1 MPSPRL
7 VSGGQAQAG
16 HRAAARQRFQL
27 IAIQM
32 GGMHQTPALI
42 DRQMIIQPGYR
53 ALPAPRQAVV
63 HLFLLL
69 GDMNMHRQSAI
80 RRGQNLLHLAQLH
93 RTQRMEAQPLIL
105 QRTIRQL
112 AGNHLLLVQIAFGI
126 LDKTFLPRL
135 RRLRAETGVAVQHRQ
150 HRHADAGLMR
160 GLAEAAGHFTAIGVR
175 LTVGVVMQ
183 VVEFGHLGV
192 SALEHFDIQLTGD
205 HLHLLRR
212 QALHQAVHQI
222 APGPEAVLRVARHF
236 RQPGHRALESVGV
249 QVRHARHR
257 IAVQPDAALRFSVGG
272 NLSQITLRID
282 VQPDVMRPALREQS
296 AWGKI
301 SRHGSIPLLV

>member
-1 MPSPRL
+1 
-7 VSGGQAQAG
+7 
-16 HRAAARQRFQL
+16 
-27 IAIQM
+27 
-32 GGMHQTPALI
+32 
-42 DRQMIIQPGYR
+42 
-53 ALPAPRQAVV
+53 
-63 HLFLLL
+63 
-69 GDMNMHRQSAI
+69 
-80 RRGQNLLHLAQLH
+80 
-93 RTQRMEAQPLIL
+93 
-105 QRTIRQL
+105 
-112 AGNHLLLVQIAFGI
+112 
-126 LDKTFLPRL
+126 
-135 RRLRAETGVAVQHRQ
+135 
-150 HRHADAGLMR
+150 MR

-222 APGPEAVLRVARHF
+222 APGPEAVLRVTRHF
-236 RQPGHRALESVGV
+236 RQPGHRALESVRV